1 MRTVALGPDSARMR
15 RASHLEA
22 RKAPRPS
29 EVYDTTTN
37 LDEIGRCPYAEK
49 MRPSLAPLLQSIALA
64 TATAAAI
71 AACGGTTTPGELEV
85 DDAGIPPLAESVCEN
100 GQPIDVYRGHT
111 LSEKAEGLEIRL
123 ASEGNADAGASF
135 TVLGTAGE
143 LCKSAADKSACLAQ
157 VRATSATGGWN
168 PYNDTAGSARVGR
181 AYAVSTKGSTVSVH
195 ESLAALLDVIRP
207 IDTRSEAML
216 VAQQNRHFFACN
228 KANARPLPEGGYELI
243 TQTGGGC
250 SDLVEHLVRV
260 SADGTFTV
268 VRSVIVTEYP
278 KGTPCAVGR
287 RPEGLVSISGAG
299 ERWSAS
305 LGAFF
310 AEVAHLEAASVHTFA
325 DLRAR
330 LRVLGA
336 PSDLLERLEHAEA
349 DEVRHT
355 EAMARLAVRFGGTV
369 SPPVIAQV
377 GERSLFDL
385 AVENMREGCVRETYG
400 ALLASYQA
408 LCAQDPEVRETML
421 SVAADETAHAELSWD
436 LAAWYGARLSHAENA
451 ALEVEKRKAIA
462 ELARVVRE
470 DPAQDVMARA
480 GMPDANAAQRLL
492 AELDARWLSAA

>member
-1 MRTVALGPDSARMR
+1 MGTSMSSRYAAGKGPDPSARHLGARRGGYSVVVGSARWNAMRTVALGPDSARMR

-168 PYNDTAGSARVGR
+168 PYTDTAGPSRVGR

-195 ESLAALLDVIRP
+195 ESLAGLLDVIRP

-287 RPEGLVSISGAG
+287 RPEGLVPI
-299 ERWSAS
+299 
-305 LGAFF
+305 
-310 AEVAHLEAASVHTFA
+310 
-325 DLRAR
+325 
-330 LRVLGA
+330 
-336 PSDLLERLEHAEA
+336 
-349 DEVRHT
+349 
-355 EAMARLAVRFGGTV
+355 
-369 SPPVIAQV
+369 
-377 GERSLFDL
+377 
-385 AVENMREGCVRETYG
+385 
-400 ALLASYQA
+400 
-408 LCAQDPEVRETML
+408 
-421 SVAADETAHAELSWD
+421 
-436 LAAWYGARLSHAENA
+436 
-451 ALEVEKRKAIA
+451 
-462 ELARVVRE
+462 
-470 DPAQDVMARA
+470 
-480 GMPDANAAQRLL
+480 
-492 AELDARWLSAA
+492 